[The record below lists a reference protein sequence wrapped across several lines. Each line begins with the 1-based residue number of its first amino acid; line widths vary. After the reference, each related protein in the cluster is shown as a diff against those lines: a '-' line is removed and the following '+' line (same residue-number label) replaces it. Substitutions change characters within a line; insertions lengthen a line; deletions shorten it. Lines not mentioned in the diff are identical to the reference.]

1 MSEPTQLSEG
11 SRALLGRQ
19 KLTGPKLKT
28 VPKSGWSLSKI
39 GSTAGMNL
47 GHLESKMRGKSA
59 EPWTQKAWVR
69 GSN

>member
-1 MSEPTQLSEG
+1 M
-11 SRALLGRQ
+11 LLGWQ

-39 GSTAGMNL
+39 GSTGGMNL